1 MIHKFKQGGF
11 YFIIDVYSGAVH
23 VVDELSYKICDYVEN
38 ENPPALSLEEKEC
51 YDELIKLK
59 RDGLLFSEDSYA
71 PFADKIGPAPIK
83 SMCLNIAHDCNLRC
97 EYCFAAKG
105 DFGRGRCL
113 MSEGVALSAIDFL
126 IANSGSRHNLE
137 LDFFGGEPLM
147 NFDTVKKTVEYARS
161 IEKKHNKNF
170 RFTITTNGL
179 NLNDEI
185 IEFINR
191 EMSNVVLSLDGR
203 REVNDR
209 MRMTAGGKGSY
220 DAIVPKFQKLVAG
233 RGDKDYYVR
242 GTFTAL
248 NKDFTED
255 VLSMYDL
262 GFKNISVEPA
272 VSDENLPFSIRE
284 NDIPEILSEYEK
296 LADKLIEIKKKGE
309 KITFFHFMLDLSAGP
324 CVYKRLRGC
333 SCGNEYVAVTPEGDI
348 YPCHQFVGMDDYK
361 MGNLLDGTFN
371 NDLKDKFA
379 SINVYKKPEC
389 RECWAKFYCSG
400 GCSANNLQ
408 YAKDILKPHKISC
421 QLEKKRVECAIY
433 MQAALAE

>member
-23 VVDELSYKICDYVEN
+23 VVDELSYRICDYAEN

-113 MSEGVALSAIDFL
+113 MSEEVALSAIDFL

-203 REVNDR
+203 REVRAAMMPSSRNFKSLWP
-209 MRMTAGGKGSY
+209 AA
-220 DAIVPKFQKLVAG
+220 AIKTTMCAA
-233 RGDKDYYVR
+233 R
-242 GTFTAL
+242 
-248 NKDFTED
+248 
-255 VLSMYDL
+255 
-262 GFKNISVEPA
+262 
-272 VSDENLPFSIRE
+272 LP
-284 NDIPEILSEYEK
+284 L
-296 LADKLIEIKKKGE
+296 
-309 KITFFHFMLDLSAGP
+309 
-324 CVYKRLRGC
+324 
-333 SCGNEYVAVTPEGDI
+333 
-348 YPCHQFVGMDDYK
+348 
-361 MGNLLDGTFN
+361 
-371 NDLKDKFA
+371 
-379 SINVYKKPEC
+379 
-389 RECWAKFYCSG
+389 
-400 GCSANNLQ
+400 
-408 YAKDILKPHKISC
+408 
-421 QLEKKRVECAIY
+421 
-433 MQAALAE
+433 